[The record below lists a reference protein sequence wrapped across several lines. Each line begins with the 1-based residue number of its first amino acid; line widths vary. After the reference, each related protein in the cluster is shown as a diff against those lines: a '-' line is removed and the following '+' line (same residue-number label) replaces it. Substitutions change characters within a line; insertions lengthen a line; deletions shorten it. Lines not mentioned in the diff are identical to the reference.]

1 MTTRGLAE
9 STLASAMSAIDFDV
23 LSFINTA
30 TVNNSKEQK
39 QERSQEK
46 GKKKERYEI

>member
-1 MTTRGLAE
+1 MTVRGLAE
-9 STLASAMSAIDFDV
+9 STSALAVNAVDFDV

-30 TVNNSKEQK
+30 TVNSSKEQK

-46 GKKKERYEI
+46 DEKKKR